1 MSETKVTSEDIELA
15 FQRLRAMPGNKTCF
29 DCDAKNPTWS
39 SITYGVFIC
48 LDCSA
53 VHRSMGVHLT
63 FVRSTQLDTN
73 WTWLQLRQMQLGGNV
88 NATSFFRQHNCM
100 SKDAQQKYNSRAAQL
115 YRDKLLQSARQAMK
129 VHGTKLFLDQSHI
142 HETVEPKHVDFFEQ
156 HTTSAKVASFNTD
169 NTFGD
174 KFVPFLD
181 EKQNNGDVSHMR
193 EPKVLSNVEQ
203 KSIDQKSLLGGR
215 QAHSKKSGLGGKRLG
230 LGGQKIHA
238 NFADIEKEAEMA
250 DKLKFNKP
258 KKTEIVEKVNDE
270 DQETQMSS
278 MRLAY
283 QDLSI
288 KKNKEEE
295 KLKQIDPKKA
305 AQLERLGMGST
316 SKNVVSHSALNDMM
330 TLDKEEKKQTSLDAI
345 TNEDKFYDCFEEAK
359 AEVLQMISKNHQLSN
374 DNFFD
379 FDDFKR
385 SAKTT
390 TTAPKVYVIKNDWD
404 NVKPA
409 KKVTK
414 EPEVDSWDNT
424 ESSGRRTSRN
434 NRMRNAAPASTPT
447 ENNEASKKF
456 GGAKSISSAQYFG
469 NSQTSTES
477 SNLSRFEGSNSI
489 SSAQL
494 FGREETTGIDSSYQT
509 PDLDEV
515 KESVKQ
521 GVTKVAGKLSSLAN
535 GVMSSFQEKYGG
547 Y

>member
-1 MSETKVTSEDIELA
+1 MAEAKVNSEDIELV
-15 FQRLRAMPGNKTCF
+15 FQRLRALPGNKTCF

-88 NATSFFRQHNCM
+88 NATSFFRQHNCA

-115 YRDKLLQSARQAMK
+115 YRDKLFQNAKQAMK
-129 VHGTKLFLDQSHI
+129 IHGTKLFLDSSQI
-142 HETVEPKHVDFFEQ
+142 FEPVESKTVDFFEQ
-156 HTTSAKVASFNTD
+156 HTSEVTSLNSNDTL
-169 NTFGD
+169 ND
-174 KFVPFLD
+174 KFAPFPST
-181 EKQNNGDVSHMR
+181 KDVNLKPENSTANFD
-193 EPKVLSNVEQ
+193 EPKILSDSQQ
-203 KSIDQKSLLGGR
+203 KSVDHKSLLGGR
-215 QAHSKKSGLGGKRLG
+215 QAHSKRSGLGGKRLG
-230 LGGQKIHA
+230 LGAQKIHA
-238 NFADIEKEAEMA
+238 NFAEIEKEAEMA
-250 DKLKFNKP
+250 DKLRFNDP
-258 KKTEIVEKVNDE
+258 KKTESEEKNSE
-270 DQETQMSS
+270 NQETQISS

-283 QDLSI
+283 EDLSI

-295 KLKQIDPKKA
+295 KLKQVDPKKA
-305 AQLERLGMGST
+305 AQLERLGMGYT
-316 SKNVVSHSALNDMM
+316 SKNIVSHSALNDMT
-330 TLDKEEKKQTSLDAI
+330 TLDKEETKNSTLDAI

-359 AEVLQMISKNHQLSN
+359 AEVLQMINKSHHFSS

-385 SAKTT
+385 NVKTT
-390 TTAPKVYVIKNDWD
+390 TTPPKIDVIKNDWD

-409 KKVTK
+409 KKDTK
-414 EPEVDSWDNT
+414 ELENDGWDNF
-424 ESSGRRTSRN
+424 ESSGRKTNRYSRN
-434 NRMRNAAPASTPT
+434 KVINPPQI
-447 ENNEASKKF
+447 ENNEAVKKF

-469 NSQTSTES
+469 NNQES
-477 SNLSRFEGSNSI
+477 LSEKSNLSRFEGSNSI

-494 FGREETTGIDSSYQT
+494 FGRQETYVDSSYQA
-509 PDLDEV
+509 PDLEEV

-521 GVTKVAGKLSSLAN
+521 GVTRVAGKLSSLAN